1 MNVDMERSST
11 EAHKQAQSIMLNTH
25 GSTSRS
31 YKTNFAAFFP
41 FFVLLEAALPGRLL
55 SAFLR
60 SLRL

>member
-1 MNVDMERSST
+1 MNVDMERGIT
-11 EAHKQAQSIMLNTH
+11 EVHKQAQSIMLNIH
-25 GSTSRS
+25 GSTSKS
-31 YKTNFAAFFP
+31 CKTNLAAFFP